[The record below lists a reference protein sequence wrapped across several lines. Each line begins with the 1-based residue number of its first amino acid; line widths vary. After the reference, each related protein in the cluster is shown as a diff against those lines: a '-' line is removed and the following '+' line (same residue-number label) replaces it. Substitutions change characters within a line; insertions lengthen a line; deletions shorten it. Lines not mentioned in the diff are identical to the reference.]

1 MASYQSYVHLVR
13 PPHASPLPG
22 GGGLIRI
29 KMAYNSEAAAGGG
42 GDPILQYATERF
54 DHRRILAS
62 YEDAFAFVSG
72 VLVHHFG
79 LDPAQTH
86 RELTH
91 RLVRGAL
98 NSASVL
104 PDARAGVFVSVD
116 LETVY
121 FDDNRGDSGGPVGL
135 SENDV
140 RILKSEKWEGGSCEE
155 EFCAVCLAELVGG
168 EVIIRLEPCCS
179 HVFHKDC
186 ILVWLR
192 KNQTCPLCRRV
203 VVVVGN
209 NNNNLR
215 DDDERSSAFPLLP
228 HLLYG
233 RRSPSPPVDFAS
245 FLPHNLYRSGGPV

>member
-1 MASYQSYVHLVR
+1 MASYVYLVR

-22 GGGLIRI
+22 GGLIGI
-29 KMAYNSEAAAGGG
+29 KMAYKSEAAAAAG
-42 GDPILQYATERF
+42 GDPIIQYATEQF
-54 DHRRILAS
+54 DHSRILAS

-79 LDPAQTH
+79 LDPAQIH

-91 RLVRGAL
+91 RLVRCAL
-98 NSASVL
+98 NSAYVL
-104 PDARAGVFVSVD
+104 PDARAGFFVSVD

-121 FDDNRGDSGGPVGL
+121 FDDDSGDFGGPVGL

-140 RILKSEKWEGGSCEE
+140 RMLKSEKWEGGSCEE
-155 EFCAVCLAELVGG
+155 ELCAVCLAELVGG
-168 EVIIRLEPCCS
+168 EGIIRLEPCCS

-203 VVVVGN
+203 VVVG

-215 DDDERSSAFPLLP
+215 DDDERSSAVPLLP

-233 RRSPSPPVDFAS
+233 RSPSPPVDFTS
-245 FLPHNLYRSGGPV
+245 FLPHNMHRSGGPV